1 MRKAIKTTSASAT
14 ANTSVTENM
23 EVSVMSES
31 TAIASAS
38 VTATANMEGNTMNEI
53 ATVNTSVTENME
65 GTAMNEST
73 AIATATASEKPMK
86 RAVYSEKL
94 IKDII
99 GAIKLGAGMD
109 VIKKDFNVKTLSTV
123 KGWLSKYYT
132 VKKKLASQY
141 YLMLCENSK
150 AICVDAIEVAK
161 VVESVP
167 QILVTEPV
175 DVEAEASEMAIV
187 AEMEQEAPKFTI
199 NSVQAEYPDI
209 LVDFEKA
216 LQRNSDMNAQLD
228 KEGEKAMLLV
238 DIGSLLFETAET
250 PESAIRTL
258 INILASLAA
267 VSTKNVFCWH
277 KEIMSWK
284 YKTDSELLEK
294 AADLALSYGW
304 FFARNHRINAREY
317 RVISNRAYATFMEV
331 LNPHDVAAIST
342 EDALFS
348 EFNHSEKFSVYKKK
362 NCWTGSERTIRTEF
376 CKAAGLKE
384 TDGQLTI
391 SPQPVKGYFCVKENE
406 TVEFTWETASE
417 IEIWKYE
424 FHEGQFYDV
433 GHRKGGKMA
442 KSLLVKTA

>member
-1 MRKAIKTTSASAT
+1 MNTEVNTSTFTSVSASAD
-14 ANTSVTENM
+14 NHK
-23 EVSVMSES
+23 
-31 TAIASAS
+31 
-38 VTATANMEGNTMNEI
+38 NMEGNTMNTSVLASADNHKNMEGN
-53 ATVNTSVTENME
+53 TMNTSVSASANTTENME
-65 GTAMNEST
+65 GKTM
-73 AIATATASEKPMK
+73 MK
-86 RAVYSEKL
+86 RASYNEKTA
-94 IKDII
+94 KAVFD
-99 GAIKLGAGMD
+99 AIKQGASLD
-109 VIKKDFNVKTLSTV
+109 VIAETFNVRTLSTI
-123 KGWLSKYYT
+123 KGWLDRYYT
-132 VKKKLASQY
+132 KKKAVAGAIYAQL
-141 YLMLCENSK
+141 LENNRAAKLVKSL
-150 AICVDAIEVAK
+150 EVP
-161 VVESVP
+161 ESVEVIP
-167 QILVTEPV
+167 QILVTQPV
-175 DVEAEASEMAIV
+175 EVDTCVVSTIAEAVEEPRITLENRV
-187 AEMEQEAPKFTI
+187 C
-199 NSVQAEYPDI
+199 EYPDV
-209 LVDFEKA
+209 LVELENALKA
-216 LQRNSDMNAQLD
+216 NGDMNTQLD
-228 KEGEKAMLLV
+228 EKGEKAMLLV

-277 KEIMSWK
+277 REIMSWK

-376 CKAAGLKE
+376 CKAVGLKE
-384 TDGQLTI
+384 ADGQLTI
-391 SPQPVKGYFCVKENE
+391 SPQPVKGYFCVKEGE
-406 TVEFTWETASE
+406 MVEFTWETTSE

-424 FHEGQFYDV
+424 FHEGSFYDV
-433 GHRKGGKMA
+433 GHRKGGKQA

>member
-1 MRKAIKTTSASAT
+1 MKKTIKTTSAST
-14 ANTSVTENM
+14 RNHM
-23 EVSVMSES
+23 EVSVMSKS
-31 TAIASAS
+31 TAIA
-38 VTATANMEGNTMNEI
+38 TATATASASATATDNMEGNVMNEI
-53 ATVNTSVTENME
+53 ATVNTS
-65 GTAMNEST
+65 
-73 AIATATASEKPMK
+73 ASEKPK
-86 RAVYSEKL
+86 RATYSEKL

-99 GAIKLGAGMD
+99 SAIKLGAGMD
-109 VIKKDFNVKTLSTV
+109 VIKRDFNVKTLSTIE
-123 KGWLSKYYT
+123 GWLSKYYT
-132 VKKKLASQY
+132 VKKKLASKY

-167 QILVTEPV
+167 QILVTEPAEV

-209 LVDFEKA
+209 LVDFENA
-216 LQRNSDMNAQLD
+216 LRMNADMNAQLD
-228 KEGEKAMLLV
+228 KEGEKAMLMV
-238 DIGSLLFETAET
+238 DIGALLFDTKET

-258 INILASLAA
+258 TSILSSLVA

-277 KEIMSWK
+277 REIMAWK
-284 YKTDSELLEK
+284 HRTESELFAK

-304 FFARNHRINAREY
+304 YFARNDRINAREY
-317 RVISNRAYATFMEV
+317 SVISNRPYASFKEV

-342 EDALFS
+342 EESLFS

-406 TVEFTWETASE
+406 TVEFTWETASQ
-417 IEIWKYE
+417 IEIWKYT